1 MPGEPFQ
8 PPSQLDILITDEG
21 PKSTD
26 STSQPPTTGPSGRPF
41 IQVWFECAGLYQ
53 KVFRAI
59 DGSGYG
65 ARCAKCGKTINF
77 RVGPGGTAQRTFKVS
92 C

>member
-1 MPGEPFQ
+1 MSGEREQPLSSLDVVITDQGARPAGEPSGQ
-8 PPSQLDILITDEG
+8 PSVG
-21 PKSTD
+21 PM
-26 STSQPPTTGPSGRPF
+26 GRPF

-53 KVFRAI
+53 KVFRAV
-59 DGSGYG
+59 DGSGYA
-65 ARCAKCGKTINF
+65 ARCGRCGKTINF